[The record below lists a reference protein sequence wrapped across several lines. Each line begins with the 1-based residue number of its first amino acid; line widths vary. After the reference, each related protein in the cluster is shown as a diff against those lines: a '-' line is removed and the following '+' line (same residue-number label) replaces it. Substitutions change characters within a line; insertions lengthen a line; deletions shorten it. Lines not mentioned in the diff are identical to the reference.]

1 MERVNLSISGMTCGH
16 CVGRVEKALKA
27 VDGVAVENINLSS
40 ALVSIDPARASTPE
54 VVQAVTDA
62 GYAVTSTNAA

>member
-27 VDGVAVENINLSS
+27 VDGVSVENINLSS
-40 ALVSIDPARASTPE
+40 ALVSIDPSKASTAK
-54 VVQAVTDA
+54 VVETVADA

>member
-27 VDGVAVENINLSS
+27 LEGVTVEKIDLKSAVL
-40 ALVSIDPARASTPE
+40 AIDPNRVSSPAVVRA
-54 VVQAVTDA
+54 VADA
-62 GYAVTSTNAA
+62 GYEVSATSPA

>member
-40 ALVSIDPARASTPE
+40 AVVSIDPAKASTTK
-54 VVQAVTDA
+54 VVQAVADA

>member
-27 VDGVAVENINLSS
+27 VDGLSVESINLSS
-40 ALVSIDPARASTPE
+40 AVVSIDPAKASTPKL
-54 VVQAVTDA
+54 VQAVADA